1 MKNLNGKVFLVVED
15 DDDLRQIL
23 GELFQDLEAQ
33 VVLARSGN
41 EAMLRLGEYQFD
53 CILSDIRMPEGTG
66 IDLARKLLAMPEPK
80 PVLFFCSGFNDLSIG
95 EAKKLNVVKVFS
107 KPFNSDELI
116 GVITDYLEQTEKD
129 KSSKQV
135 S

>member
-1 MKNLNGKVFLVVED
+1 MKDLKGKVFLVVED

-23 GELFQDLEAQ
+23 GEIFQDLGAQ

-41 EAMLRLGEYQFD
+41 EAISRLSEYQFD
-53 CILSDIRMPEGTG
+53 CVLSDIRMPEGTG

-80 PVLFFCSGFNDLSIG
+80 PFLFFCSGFNDLSIE

-116 GVITDYLEQTEKD
+116 AVITDYLEQAEQSK
-129 KSSKQV
+129 KSKQV